1 MGRGVDTASL
11 ALMRRGDL
19 VGMTEG
25 CWTRAQSGDCLSV
38 QPVPLGFYP
47 WVGISK
53 EYAWPLTFSPT
64 FVLTLS
70 LSLWLIHVLF
80 FAIHSLIYYS
90 HVPSLTSITHVLHSP
105 YCHSML
111 HLAHLLLCTVTLFAQ
126 FISLRLWSNPLWR
139 ERSRAGG
146 RDTEWKIEYRG
157 EGVVA
162 LHWTHLPDVFPCC
175 GAWCCT
181 MTRWA
186 PLWCS
191 PLCCCFIELGP
202 ISSTARTIM
211 PPMCLSHASPL
222 SSFTFY
228 MSFHSKQ
235 CTC

>member
-1 MGRGVDTASL
+1 MLYTIYLVNPCCTLLIFSY
-11 ALMRRGDL
+11 AL
-19 VGMTEG
+19 
-25 CWTRAQSGDCLSV
+25 
-38 QPVPLGFYP
+38 
-47 WVGISK
+47 
-53 EYAWPLTFSPT
+53 SP
-64 FVLTLS
+64 
-70 LSLWLIHVLF
+70 F
-80 FAIHSLIYYS
+80 FIR
-90 HVPSLTSITHVLHSP
+90 
-105 YCHSML
+105 
-111 HLAHLLLCTVTLFAQ
+111 
-126 FISLRLWSNPLWR
+126 LRLWSNPLWR

-211 PPMCLSHASPL
+211 PPMQLSHASPP
-222 SSFTFY
+222 SSFTF

-235 CTC
+235 CTCYHASVHWAT